1 MVLTRSAIRRL
12 ATENAQKLQ
21 PKQKP
26 EPNYVWLD
34 MTVFVL
40 PLVLYATTTVSI
52 EQLITCYFILS
63 ALLALSY
70 LAMVWV
76 VQVLAEEELE
86 AS

>member
-12 ATENAQKLQ
+12 ATENAHKLQ
-21 PKQKP
+21 PKRKQ

-34 MTVFVL
+34 VSVLVL

-52 EQLITCYFILS
+52 EQLIICYLILS

-70 LAMVWV
+70 LAMEWIF
-76 VQVLAEEELE
+76 LAEEELE
-86 AS
+86 A